1 MNHTIPGVAKSTPV
15 LILPVTYEDAMSM
28 YDLLRS
34 VQYGK
39 GSQSQ
44 AYAGLAERIAER
56 LFEVI
61 DQHERGGAK
70 TP

>member
-1 MNHTIPGVAKSTPV
+1 MSDSVQCVSKSLPV
-15 LILPVTYEDAMSM
+15 LDLPVTYEDAMSL

-39 GSQSQ
+39 GSPSQ

-56 LFEVI
+56 LLEVI
-61 DQHERGGAK
+61 DQHERGGTK